1 MIAIR
6 ENNIIN
12 TLELRKKMNLSEVP
26 QGDPQKYGS
35 RIVAYQNEDVKEL
48 RGLRSI
54 IYRTVIEQR
63 NGASRKR
70 KINRQFSEAFH

>member
-1 MIAIR
+1 
-6 ENNIIN
+6 
-12 TLELRKKMNLSEVP
+12 MNPSEVP

-54 IYRTVIEQR
+54 TYRTVIEQR

-70 KINRQFSEAFH
+70 KTNRQFSEAFH